1 MSVTLNFVNAD
12 IEGVVKAVGE
22 ITGKNFLLDPR
33 VKGTV
38 NIISAKPIPRA
49 LVYDVFLSALRLQGF
64 AVVESRGILKIVP
77 ESDAK
82 LNPSPTFGPEDKV
95 RGAGDQ
101 IRTQVFALKYE
112 SAVQIV
118 PILRPLIT
126 PNNTITAYAN
136 NNTLVVTDYASNLQR
151 IEKIIESIDQPS
163 SSDGIVIPLQ
173 YASALD
179 IAQTVNRLFAEAPQN
194 QAAPG
199 STDTTQRMVI
209 VADTRARTACS
220 PAPTIRRGWPS
231 CAASYR
237 CSTHRP
243 VPPATCTSCS

>member
-1 MSVTLNFVNAD
+1 M
-12 IEGVVKAVGE
+12 VKAVGE

-38 NIISAKPIPRA
+38 NIISAKPISRA

-112 SAVQIV
+112 SAVQIG
-118 PILRPLIT
+118 R
-126 PNNTITAYAN
+126 
-136 NNTLVVTDYASNLQR
+136 ASCRERVSKQ
-151 IEKIIESIDQPS
+151 
-163 SSDGIVIPLQ
+163 V
-173 YASALD
+173 
-179 IAQTVNRLFAEAPQN
+179 
-194 QAAPG
+194 
-199 STDTTQRMVI
+199 
-209 VADTRARTACS
+209 
-220 PAPTIRRGWPS
+220 
-231 CAASYR
+231 
-237 CSTHRP
+237 
-243 VPPATCTSCS
+243 